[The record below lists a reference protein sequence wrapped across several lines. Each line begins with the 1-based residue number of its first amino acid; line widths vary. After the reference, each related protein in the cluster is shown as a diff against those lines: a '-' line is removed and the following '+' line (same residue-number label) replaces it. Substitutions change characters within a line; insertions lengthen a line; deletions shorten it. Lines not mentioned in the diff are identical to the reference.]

1 MVLLAAGTELANKT
15 ASMYSAISQTSYTR
29 GALTRKLEARIR
41 GGGDVPAQFLFN
53 AFDDV
58 ARTVLPDV
66 SGHWEAFESLG
77 AREVHLAGSGPTLYA
92 PVAKKEV
99 GTAMQLLLSKKYG
112 WPAFLVSAWQPVG
125 GEPWE
130 P

>member
-1 MVLLAAGTELANKT
+1 MKGPA
-15 ASMYSAISQTSYTR
+15 R
-29 GALTRKLEARIR
+29 RIR

-92 PVAKKEV
+92 PVSRKEV
-99 GTAMQLLLSKKYG
+99 GTAMQLLLSQKYG